1 MSWLQT
7 TSKGI
12 MLNVRVVPRAAKT
25 EAAGMMGDELRIRL
39 NAPPVDGK
47 ANKALLEFLADTLD
61 LSRRQIEL
69 VAGEHDRRKRI
80 LITGC
85 PATVIQ
91 KKLNP

>member
-1 MSWLQT
+1 MSWMQT

-12 MLNVRVVPRAAKT
+12 ILNIRVVPRAAKT
-25 EAAGMMGDELRIRL
+25 EAASMMGDELRIRL

-47 ANKALLEFLADTLD
+47 ANKALLEFLSDSLD
-61 LSRRQIEL
+61 LPRRQIEL

-85 PATVIQ
+85 PAEMIR
-91 KKLNP
+91 KKLSP